1 MAVHARAC
9 VCVCVCACVCACVF
23 VWVCVCVGGG
33 AFVCVCLCVR
43 EGEREREC
51 QLFYDKCLLYRA
63 VQEMKSWQTV
73 AVFHITMEVK
83 IQTKILVL
91 FLLYI
96 CLSPEVIFLF
106 SLIRGCSFQS
116 GICGLLQSV
125 HTLAHTTF
133 LVMEGAVT
141 PDQ

>member
-1 MAVHARAC
+1 MC
-9 VCVCVCACVCACVF
+9 V
-23 VWVCVCVGGG
+23 
-33 AFVCVCLCVR
+33 CVR

-51 QLFYDKCLLYRA
+51 QLFYDKFHCIIWFLCLLYRA

-91 FLLYI
+91 FLLCI

-116 GICGLLQSV
+116 GICGLLQSG

-133 LVMEGAVT
+133 LVAEGAVT

>member
-1 MAVHARAC
+1 MNVNS
-9 VCVCVCACVCACVF
+9 F
-23 VWVCVCVGGG
+23 MI
-33 AFVCVCLCVR
+33 
-43 EGEREREC
+43 
-51 QLFYDKCLLYRA
+51 LFGLCLLYRA

-83 IQTKILVL
+83 IPPPQKNKLVL
-91 FLLYI
+91 LLLHI

-116 GICGLLQSV
+116 GVCGLLQSV

-133 LVMEGAVT
+133 LVTEGAAT